1 MLYEKQGVC
10 LLDREF
16 ANDVSFSSYTNDV
29 FLLEADGMTDLAYEK
44 EGSYLQGKADGEDI
58 GRKEE
63 RQKALSEKLQAARE
77 MLRDNIPLEKVIKY
91 QNLTEEQVKA
101 L

>member
-1 MLYEKQGVC
+1 
-10 LLDREF
+10 
-16 ANDVSFSSYTNDV
+16 
-29 FLLEADGMTDLAYEK
+29 MTDLAYEK

-91 QNLTEEQVKA
+91 QNLTEEQIKA

>member
-1 MLYEKQGVC
+1 
-10 LLDREF
+10 
-16 ANDVSFSSYTNDV
+16 
-29 FLLEADGMTDLAYEK
+29 MTDLAYEK

-77 MLRDNIPLEKVIKY
+77 MLREGDSVEKVCRILK
-91 QNLTEEQVKA
+91 LTEEQVKA

>member
-1 MLYEKQGVC
+1 
-10 LLDREF
+10 
-16 ANDVSFSSYTNDV
+16 
-29 FLLEADGMTDLAYEK
+29 MTDLAYEK

-63 RQKALSEKLQAARE
+63 RQKAGQEHLEEKLQAARE

>member
-1 MLYEKQGVC
+1 
-10 LLDREF
+10 
-16 ANDVSFSSYTNDV
+16 
-29 FLLEADGMTDLAYEK
+29 MTDLAYEK

-58 GRKEE
+58 GRKKE